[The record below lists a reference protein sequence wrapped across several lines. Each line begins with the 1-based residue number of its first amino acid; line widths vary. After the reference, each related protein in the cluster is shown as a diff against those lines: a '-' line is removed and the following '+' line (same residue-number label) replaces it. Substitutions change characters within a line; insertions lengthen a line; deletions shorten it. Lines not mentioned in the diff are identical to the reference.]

1 VEVGIQAS
9 FSGFG
14 ATLKLPK
21 SSRQFVT
28 HAKIAD
34 SVIGD
39 YIIQVSLASIPA
51 YVCDLQLQEYIR
63 CSDTGLAVIS
73 LSLSLSANARRN
85 HRDATSYHY
94 LIGVPNKRTL

>member
-63 CSDTGLAVIS
+63 CSKTGLAVI
-73 LSLSLSANARRN
+73 SLSLSANARRN

>member
-39 YIIQVSLASIPA
+39 YIIQVSLAPIPA

-63 CSDTGLAVIS
+63 CSETGLAVI
-73 LSLSLSANARRN
+73 SLSLSANARRN